1 MQGWESSTWVGQPRW
16 IRSCWRWIRSCWR
29 YNTDRNPYISIV
41 IDIFIYIYTII
52 YYLFIYI
59 YIYIQFGDI
68 CDWFY
73 CQNGNL
79 YHTAASE
86 WWVTMSMA
94 CWQTSWTAWRW
105 ESICWIKC
113 SRGIH
118 CTAKGFYLHVTLSE
132 ADWTWVNLKHSC
144 RSASLKNCGWNWM
157 VEYHHLRSP
166 QHHLMAPGSGPL
178 KKMFVFVRKGMGPES
193 PCNPRIL
200 QGFIWQV
207 GGKVLFAP
215 RLRVRHV
222 LPHLSLLQHEDRTT
236 SHMVSRCRK

>member
-1 MQGWESSTWVGQPRW
+1 MLALQHRQKPIHINCNRH
-16 IRSCWRWIRSCWR
+16 
-29 YNTDRNPYISIV
+29 
-41 IDIFIYIYTII
+41 IYIYTII

-59 YIYIQFGDI
+59 YTVWRYMWLILLPERQLVSHSRIWMVSNYVHGLLA
-68 CDWFY
+68 
-73 CQNGNL
+73 NL
-79 YHTAASE
+79 LNSLE
-86 WWVTMSMA
+86 MGINLLDQM
-94 CWQTSWTAWRW
+94 
-105 ESICWIKC
+105 

>member
-1 MQGWESSTWVGQPRW
+1 MWLILLPERQLVSHSRIWMVSNYVHG
-16 IRSCWRWIRSCWR
+16 
-29 YNTDRNPYISIV
+29 
-41 IDIFIYIYTII
+41 
-52 YYLFIYI
+52 LLA
-59 YIYIQFGDI
+59 
-68 CDWFY
+68 
-73 CQNGNL
+73 NL
-79 YHTAASE
+79 LNSLE
-86 WWVTMSMA
+86 MGINLLDQM
-94 CWQTSWTAWRW
+94 
-105 ESICWIKC
+105 

-144 RSASLKNCGWNWM
+144 RSASLKNCAWNWM

-222 LPHLSLLQHEDRTT
+222 LPHLPLLQHEDRTT

>member
-1 MQGWESSTWVGQPRW
+1 MLALQHRQKPIHINCNRH
-16 IRSCWRWIRSCWR
+16 
-29 YNTDRNPYISIV
+29 
-41 IDIFIYIYTII
+41 IYIYILLYTI
-52 YYLFIYI
+52 YLFIYI
-59 YIYIQFGDI
+59 YTVWRYMWLILLPERQLVSHSRIWMVSNYVHGLLA
-68 CDWFY
+68 
-73 CQNGNL
+73 NL
-79 YHTAASE
+79 LNSLE
-86 WWVTMSMA
+86 MGINLLDQM
-94 CWQTSWTAWRW
+94 
-105 ESICWIKC
+105 

>member
-1 MQGWESSTWVGQPRW
+1 MWLILLPERQLVSHSRIWMVSNYVHG
-16 IRSCWRWIRSCWR
+16 
-29 YNTDRNPYISIV
+29 
-41 IDIFIYIYTII
+41 
-52 YYLFIYI
+52 LLA
-59 YIYIQFGDI
+59 
-68 CDWFY
+68 
-73 CQNGNL
+73 NL
-79 YHTAASE
+79 LNSLE
-86 WWVTMSMA
+86 MGINLLDQM
-94 CWQTSWTAWRW
+94 
-105 ESICWIKC
+105 

-178 KKMFVFVRKGMGPES
+178 KKMFVFARKGMGPES